1 MPLEHVIRCAP
12 RRDPRGG
19 LEFELDG
26 VARTATL
33 RVDRLHARLV
43 AELPDRALD
52 LIDIAAFVYCA
63 DAMIARGGLSDP
75 GMGRGWRRSLKFEVP
90 VRKPEIWT
98 DPDVV
103 RALCETLNL
112 LSDDFFEFA
121 FTQHPDTAAG
131 SPFLRL
137 DDKPGFRPD
146 EILMFS
152 GGLDSLAGA
161 LDDLINQGRRVA
173 LISHQ
178 SSTKLQRVQADLVAD
193 LRKRAGPGRVMHV
206 PITMTLKNGAT
217 RESTHRTRSFLFAA
231 LGMATAE
238 AFGLNRVRFHEN
250 GVVSLSLPISG
261 QAVGARV
268 TRSTHPQ
275 ALAGLGRLFSAV
287 FARPI
292 KVDNPFI
299 WKTKTEIVGLI
310 RDLGA
315 ADLLRMSRS
324 CGDVRDMTRAHPN
337 CGVCSQCIDRRFAM
351 LALGAGDEDPIESYA
366 VDPLAG
372 PRPDVRD
379 REMAVGYVRNARRFA
394 AMTPT
399 ELLGEYGEVQ
409 RAIASLDMPTD
420 MAADRLFQLL
430 RRHGQAV
437 TGVVRARLAK
447 LLDGDDDD
455 LAADS
460 VLRLAGMDVLG
471 GSTGEAG
478 ASRSG
483 ASSPVLA
490 LADTPVWSL
499 TLSDKPA
506 QVAIQGLG
514 IMTGVDAQVL
524 RTLAARHL
532 EAAGAGRAFEDYPL
546 TSAAD
551 LSADWGVDHE
561 GVRKRIA
568 RLRGSLRKL
577 AIAAGRSP
585 PDENGIV
592 ETIPWRGYRLAT
604 EGVRVF
610 MARGARRR

>member
-1 MPLEHVIRCAP
+1 MPPEHVIRCAP

-19 LEFELDG
+19 LAFDLDG
-26 VARTATL
+26 MARTATL
-33 RVDRLHARLV
+33 RVDRLHARLI

-52 LIDIAAFVYCA
+52 LVDIAAFVYAA
-63 DAMIARGGLSDP
+63 DAMIARGGPTDP
-75 GMGRGWRRSLKFEVP
+75 GMGRAWRRSFKFEIP
-90 VRKPEIWT
+90 VRKPEIWR
-98 DPDVV
+98 DPGVV

-112 LSDDFFEFA
+112 LSDDFFDFT
-121 FTQHPDTAAG
+121 FTQHPDASAD
-131 SPFLRL
+131 SQFLRL
-137 DDKPGFRPD
+137 DDEAGFQP
-146 EILMFS
+146 EEVLMFS

-178 SSTKLQRVQADLVAD
+178 SSTKLQRVQADLVAE
-193 LRKRAGPGRVMHV
+193 LRKRAPGQVMHV
-206 PITMTLKNGAT
+206 PVTMNLKDGST

-238 AFGLNRVRFHEN
+238 VFGLDRVRFHEN
-250 GVVSLSLPISG
+250 GVVSLNLPISG
-261 QAVGARV
+261 QAVGARA

-287 FARPI
+287 FARAI

-315 ADLLRMSRS
+315 AELLRMSRS

-379 REMAVGYVRNARRFA
+379 REMAVGYVRNARHFA

-399 ELLGEYGEVQ
+399 DLLGEFGEIQ
-409 RAIASLDMPTD
+409 RAIASLDMPAD
-420 MAADRLFQLL
+420 LAADRLFQLL

-447 LLDGDDDD
+447 VLDGDDDD

-460 VLRLAGMDVLG
+460 LLRLAGLDVLT
-471 GSTGEAG
+471 GSGGEAV
-478 ASRSG
+478 ASRSSV
-483 ASSPVLA
+483 APVFAAPDL
-490 LADTPVWSL
+490 PIWSL

-506 QVAIQGLG
+506 QVDINGLG
-514 IMTGVDAQVL
+514 AVKGVSALVL
-524 RTLAARHL
+524 KTLAAPHL
-532 EAAGAGRAFEDYPL
+532 AAAGAGRAFEDYPL
-546 TSAAD
+546 TNAAD
-551 LSADWGVDHE
+551 LSADWGVDEE
-561 GVRKRIA
+561 GVRKRIT
-568 RLRGSLRKL
+568 RLRQRLGEL
-577 AIAAGRSP
+577 AIEAGQDP
-585 PDENGIV
+585 PDENAII
-592 ETIPWRGYRLAT
+592 ETIPRRGYRLAP

-610 MARGARRR
+610 MARRQ